1 MKQVKNF
8 LRATGV
14 WSFMMAVAIFTQAV
28 AHADESISKIALN
41 VQQKE
46 VLVKFMKGRI
56 ARHKMM
62 RNSGEIIADL
72 SQVVA
77 KNREMVGKNGVD
89 LASFDKGAGLAID
102 SIKAIGDKDILIAM
116 EGAELQRIMQSG
128 NYLFFLTRIVW
139 DDCYDPIA
147 DDSNQGREQQC
158 IPFSAYGSPA
168 SMMPY
173 SGALGIGMASLVS
186 IVTIPFD
193 IIGLVPEFF
202 ISAVT
207 GF

>member
-8 LRATGV
+8 LMATGV
-14 WSFMMAVAIFTQAV
+14 WSLVMAVAILTQAV

-46 VLVKFMKGRI
+46 VLVNFMKGRI
-56 ARHKMM
+56 ARHKTM
-62 RNSGEIIADL
+62 RNSGEVIADL

-102 SIKAIGDKDILIAM
+102 SIKAIGDKDVIMALETAQLQEVMQSDNLLFGFTRWNFSDCNMRNSYHYFGSIFSYGAPNDCKAVASIWLIFLVPLDLIAFPF
-116 EGAELQRIMQSG
+116 EL
-128 NYLFFLTRIVW
+128 
-139 DDCYDPIA
+139 IA
-147 DDSNQGREQQC
+147 
-158 IPFSAYGSPA
+158 
-168 SMMPY
+168 
-173 SGALGIGMASLVS
+173 
-186 IVTIPFD
+186 
-193 IIGLVPEFF
+193 
-202 ISAVT
+202 SAVT